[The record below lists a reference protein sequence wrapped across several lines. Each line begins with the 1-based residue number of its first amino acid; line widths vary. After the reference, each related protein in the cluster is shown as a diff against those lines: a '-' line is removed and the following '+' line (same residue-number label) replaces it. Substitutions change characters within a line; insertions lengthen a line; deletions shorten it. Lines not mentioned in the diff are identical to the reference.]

1 LDAPFGS
8 IQYGQKV
15 GLTKLKKTYTML
27 YIMLENDFKGL
38 EKVVSIVEP
47 LNIVFTI
54 TNLVNLEEVEISI
67 GNTLNNHALLSILQV
82 LKVDNLTCNDFIEMI
97 AMSLM
102 DLDKIA

>member
-1 LDAPFGS
+1 
-8 IQYGQKV
+8 
-15 GLTKLKKTYTML
+15 ML